1 MAIWYVLIWRE
12 NASDF
17 KVVWIGIGVL
27 SRMKK
32 ELPGMIMI
40 STVFIKLFVLKIRH
54 CDAKHI

>member
-1 MAIWYVLIWRE
+1 MERKD
-12 NASDF
+12 ASDF